1 MFGSYHMMLRKLPIS
16 LVLLQEL
23 QTHAGIANQAVD
35 ILYLYLGYMLAQKS
49 SFGVY
54 QIGVEVGWL
63 RAIFTP

>member
-1 MFGSYHMMLRKLPIS
+1 MFGSYHMMLKKLPIS

-23 QTHAGIANQAVD
+23 HTHAGIANQAVD
-35 ILYLYLGYMLAQKS
+35 ILYLGYMLAQRN

-54 QIGVEVGWL
+54 QIGLEVGWL